1 MQPYGSAYRPSGP
14 SVHFAPQV
22 QHQNEHLMMNTAP
35 PPYPYAPHAAPCM
48 VYRADPLDN
57 RLQEE
62 TESCMVYVAPREM
75 DNDESG
81 VGSSSSPPTADLSL
95 STTDTFPPTV
105 PVAPK
110 LPRRMAAQSLSTD
123 KTEPAVTALGRKDVD
138 DANQMVEKKLEKLQ
152 KQFPM
157 QTTRQINCVLIGRAG
172 NGKSSLINSV
182 YQTLT
187 GRTDT
192 LCPEGHTDSS
202 CTIKY
207 ACSPALCMHQA
218 LPLVLFDT
226 KGLPDSNER
235 NARALIHNLLKGKFK
250 PDHSMNNPKFSDCYL
265 LPQKALQIDV
275 AVFVYAYGSVFPHRL
290 ASVLYSEAQ
299 ARGITVIPVITFYD
313 HVEHDEQLAV
323 HLDCCRRT
331 FNSHPLY
338 LTNLSAFQGQGKE
351 AAVALSKQ
359 TVVDVASQLMV
370 YGQQHQRHQR
380 LDVTQPVELQSD
392 PRDCSIM

>member
-1 MQPYGSAYRPSGP
+1 MQPYGGVAYRPSGP
-14 SVHFAPQV
+14 CVYVPSETEYPH
-22 QHQNEHLMMNTAP
+22 EHL
-35 PPYPYAPHAAPCM
+35 HSFAANPALSNA
-48 VYRADPLDN
+48 RHSDPFDN
-57 RLQEE
+57 MEE
-62 TESCMVYVAPREM
+62 NEPCMVYVAPKEV
-75 DNDESG
+75 DKDDSG
-81 VGSSSSPPTADLSL
+81 VGSSSSPPTTDYSL
-95 STTDTFPPTV
+95 NNTDSSPSTAPP
-105 PVAPK
+105 APK
-110 LPRRMAAQSLSTD
+110 PSKRVTIQSFGND
-123 KTEPAVTALGRKDVD
+123 KTEPAVTTLGRKDVD
-138 DANQMVEKKLEKLQ
+138 NANQLANKKLEKLQ

-157 QTTRQINCVLIGRAG
+157 QTTRQVNCVLIGRAG

-192 LCPEGHTDSS
+192 LCQEGHSDAS

-226 KGLPDSNER
+226 KGLPDSNDR
-235 NARALIHNLLKGKFK
+235 NTRTLIQNLLRGKFK
-250 PDHSMNNPKFSDCYL
+250 PDHSMNNPKFRDCYL
-265 LPQKALQIDV
+265 LPQKSLEIDV

-290 ASVLYSEAQ
+290 ASALHAEAQ
-299 ARGITVIPVITFYD
+299 TRGVTIIPVITFYD

-323 HLDCCRRT
+323 HLDCCQRT

-338 LTNLSAFQGQGKE
+338 LTNLSAFQGEGKE
-351 AAVALSKQ
+351 AAIALSKQ

-370 YGQQHQRHQR
+370 YGQQHQRHRR
-380 LDVTQPVELQSD
+380 LDVTQPVELQGD